1 MAFDGTL
8 KFDTAIDQ
16 TGFKAG
22 ISELGSLAKKGM
34 EVVAAATA
42 AASGAVAVLG
52 KQAISAYADYEQ
64 LTGGVETLF
73 KESASIVMGYAE
85 NAFKTAGLSSN
96 EYMETVTGF
105 SAALI
110 SSLGGDTLKAS
121 KIADMAI
128 TDMADNA
135 NKMGSTMESIQNAYQ
150 GFSKQ
155 NYTMLDN
162 LKLGYGGTKSEM
174 ERLLADAEAISGIH
188 YDISSYSDVV
198 SAIHEIQVSMDITG
212 TTAKE
217 AEHTISGSI
226 GSLKSAWKNLV
237 TGLADPKADLGKLIS
252 SFTETAS
259 IAFDNL
265 LPAAEQ
271 ALEGIGGLIEEIA
284 PKIAEA
290 LPDLIT
296 DVMPQLISAGWELV
310 QGLGHAIIDNLPAL
324 LSVGRDLLSTVSKGI
339 TDNLPDLMRRGAEL
353 INSFAKSL
361 SDNLPLILDTA
372 IKIIGTIGKGLQ
384 DNLPLL
390 VDAALTLIES
400 FAEYLSESLP
410 ELIPAAIGM
419 ILQIIETLT
428 EPDNILRLV
437 DAAIAILLGLVDG
450 LLNSLDVMAEDLP
463 KIVDNIV
470 DALIAAAPKLLD
482 AAIEIIAKLAEYLL
496 NPENTVKLLAAAFK
510 IVVKLAEGIVALQD
524 KMRSAASD
532 LIEAFFD
539 AIGFGDAYRK
549 GKEFVEDFKDGMNA
563 AIEEGGISGGLV
575 SGLKGAWNGATSML
589 NPVKGVKNIIG
600 AFGHARGGI
609 VTSPE
614 ISLIGEDGAEAI
626 IPLENNTEWIDK
638 VADRFALK
646 IAPEAVDALRR
657 QSAYIDSGYTP
668 SPTSDIVN
676 NYSYSTV
683 NNNTSGD
690 TSDSQPVN
698 IQLIVGDE
706 IIADGVVDLAG
717 DKIDK
722 AQGQKVV
729 LRKRGL
735 A

>member
-8 KFDTAIDQ
+8 KFDTAIDK

-73 KESASIVMGYAE
+73 KNSASIVMGYAE
-85 NAFKTAGLSSN
+85 NAFKTAGLSAN

-110 SSLGGDTLKAS
+110 SSLGGDTLKAAE
-121 KIADMAI
+121 IADMAI
-128 TDMADNA
+128 TDMSDNA

-162 LKLGYGGTKSEM
+162 LKLGYGGTKAEM
-174 ERLLADAEAISGIH
+174 ERLLEDAEKLSGIH
-188 YDISSYSDVV
+188 YDISSYSDIV

-226 GSLKSAWKNLV
+226 GAMKSAWQNLV
-237 TGLADPKADLGKLIS
+237 TGIADPKADIGKLIS
-252 SFTETAS
+252 NFTQTAS
-259 IAFDNL
+259 IAFKNL
-265 LPAAEQ
+265 LPAAKQ
-271 ALEGIGGLIEEIA
+271 ALEGIGDLIEEIA
-284 PKIAEA
+284 PIIAEA

-296 DVMPQLISAGWELV
+296 DVMPQLVSAGWKLV
-310 QGLGHAIIDNLPAL
+310 KGFGNAVIDNLPEL
-324 LSVGRDLLSTVSKGI
+324 LSVGKDALNTVINGI
-339 TDNLPDLMRRGAEL
+339 TERLPDLMRRGAL
-353 INSFAKSL
+353 MINSLSKSI
-361 SDNLPLILDTA
+361 SDNLPLILDTTV
-372 IKIIGTIGKGLQ
+372 KIISTIGKGLK

-390 VDAALTLIES
+390 IDAALNLIES
-400 FAEYLSESLP
+400 LAEYLSESLP
-410 ELIPAAIGM
+410 ELVPAAIGM

-470 DALIAAAPKLLD
+470 DALIVAAPKLLD

-496 NPENTVKLLAAAFK
+496 NPENIIKLTVAAFK
-510 IVVKLAEGIVALQD
+510 IVIKLAEGIVSLQD
-524 KMRSAASD
+524 KMRSAAND

-549 GKEFVEDFKDGMNA
+549 GKEFIEDFKSGMND
-563 AIEEGGISGGLV
+563 AIESGGFGGALA
-575 SGLKGAWNGATSML
+575 SGAKGAWNGLKTAV
-589 NPVKGVKNIIG
+589 NPVGSVVS
-600 AFGHARGGI
+600 AFKSLTGHARGGI
-609 VTSPE
+609 VTQPE
-614 ISLIGEDGAEAI
+614 LSWIGEDGAEAV
-626 IPLENNTEWIDK
+626 IPLENNIEWIDR
-638 VADRFALK
+638 VAERFAERLPMQ
-646 IAPEAVDALRR
+646 A
-657 QSAYIDSGYTP
+657 SATSGI
-668 SPTSDIVN
+668 STS
-676 NYSYSTV
+676 YSYNTV
-683 NNNTSGD
+683 NNT
-690 TSDSQPVN
+690 TAAESQPVTL
-698 IQLIVGDE
+698 QLYIGDE
-706 IIADGVVDLAG
+706 MIAEGMVDIAG
-717 DKIDK
+717 DSIDK
-722 AQGQKVV
+722 SQGQKVV
-729 LRKRGL
+729 FRKRGL

>member
-8 KFDTAIDQ
+8 KFDTAIDK

-42 AASGAVAVLG
+42 AASGAVALLG

-73 KESASIVMGYAE
+73 KNSASIVMGYAE
-85 NAFKTAGLSSN
+85 NAFKTAGLSAN

-110 SSLGGDTLKAS
+110 SSLGGDTLKAAE
-121 KIADMAI
+121 IADMAI
-128 TDMADNA
+128 TDMSDNA

-162 LKLGYGGTKSEM
+162 LKLGYGGTKAEM
-174 ERLLADAEAISGIH
+174 ERLLEDAEKLSGIH
-188 YDISSYSDVV
+188 YDISSYSDIV

-226 GSLKSAWKNLV
+226 GAMKSAWQNLV
-237 TGLADPKADLGKLIS
+237 TGIADPKADIGKLIS
-252 SFTETAS
+252 NFTKTAS
-259 IAFDNL
+259 IAFKNL
-265 LPAAEQ
+265 LPAAKQ
-271 ALEGIGGLIEEIA
+271 ALEGIGDLIEEIA
-284 PKIAEA
+284 PIIAEA

-296 DVMPQLISAGWELV
+296 DVMPQLVSAGWKLV
-310 QGLGHAIIDNLPAL
+310 KGFGNAVIDNLPEL
-324 LSVGRDLLSTVSKGI
+324 LSVGKDALNTVINGI
-339 TDNLPDLMRRGAEL
+339 TERLPDLMRRGAL
-353 INSFAKSL
+353 MINSLSKSI

-372 IKIIGTIGKGLQ
+372 VKIISTIGKGLK

-390 VDAALTLIES
+390 IDAALTLIES
-400 FAEYLSESLP
+400 LADYLSESLP

-470 DALIAAAPKLLD
+470 DALIVAAPKLLD

-496 NPENTVKLLAAAFK
+496 NPENIIKLTVAAFK
-510 IVVKLAEGIVALQD
+510 IVIKLAEGIVSLQD
-524 KMRSAASD
+524 KMRSAAND

-549 GKEFVEDFKDGMNA
+549 GKEFVEDFKNGMNA
-563 AIEEGGISGGLV
+563 AIEEGGISGGLA
-575 SGLKGAWNGATSML
+575 SGLKGGWNGLKTVV
-589 NPVKGVKNIIG
+589 NPVGSAVS
-600 AFGHARGGI
+600 AFKSLTGHARGAI
-609 VTSPE
+609 VTKPE
-614 ISLIGEDGAEAI
+614 ISWIGEDGAEAV
-626 IPLENNTEWIDK
+626 IPLENNIEWIDR
-638 VADRFALK
+638 VAERFAERLPMQ
-646 IAPEAVDALRR
+646 A
-657 QSAYIDSGYTP
+657 SATSGI
-668 SPTSDIVN
+668 SNS
-676 NYSYSTV
+676 YSYNTV
-683 NNNTSGD
+683 NNTTSAE
-690 TSDSQPVN
+690 SQPVTL
-698 IQLIVGDE
+698 QLYIGDE
-706 IIADGVVDLAG
+706 MIAEGMVDLAS
-717 DKIDK
+717 DSIDK
-722 AQGQKVV
+722 SQGQKVV
-729 LRKRGL
+729 FRKRGL

>member
-8 KFDTAIDQ
+8 KFDTAIDK

-34 EVVAAATA
+34 EVIAGATA

-85 NAFKTAGLSSN
+85 NAFKTAGLSAN

-110 SSLGGDTLKAS
+110 SSLGGDTLKAAE
-121 KIADMAI
+121 IADMAI
-128 TDMADNA
+128 TDMSDNA

-162 LKLGYGGTKSEM
+162 LKLGYGGTKAEM
-174 ERLLADAEAISGIH
+174 ERLLEDAEKLSGIH
-188 YDISSYSDVV
+188 YDISSYSDIV

-226 GSLKSAWKNLV
+226 GAMKSAWQNLV
-237 TGLADPKADLGKLIS
+237 TGIADPKADIGKLIS
-252 SFTETAS
+252 NFTQTAS
-259 IAFDNL
+259 IAFKNL
-265 LPAAEQ
+265 LPAAKQ
-271 ALEGIGGLIEEIA
+271 ALEGIGDLIEEIA
-284 PKIAEA
+284 PIIAEA

-296 DVMPQLISAGWELV
+296 DVMPQLVSAGWKLV
-310 QGLGHAIIDNLPAL
+310 KGFGNAVIDNLPEL
-324 LSVGRDLLSTVSKGI
+324 LSVGKEALNTVINGI
-339 TDNLPDLMRRGAEL
+339 TERLPDLMRRGAL
-353 INSFAKSL
+353 MINSLSKSI
-361 SDNLPLILDTA
+361 SDNLPLILDTTV
-372 IKIIGTIGKGLQ
+372 KIISTIGKGLK

-390 VDAALTLIES
+390 IDAALNLIES
-400 FAEYLSESLP
+400 LAEYLSESLP
-410 ELIPAAIGM
+410 ELVPAAIGM

-470 DALIAAAPKLLD
+470 DALIVAAPKLLD

-496 NPENTVKLLAAAFK
+496 NPENIIKLTVAAFK
-510 IVVKLAEGIVALQD
+510 IVIKLAEGIVSLQD
-524 KMRSAASD
+524 KMRSAAND

-549 GKEFVEDFKDGMNA
+549 GKEFIEDFKSGMND
-563 AIEEGGISGGLV
+563 AIESGGFGGALA
-575 SGLKGAWNGATSML
+575 SGAKGAWNGLKTVV
-589 NPVKGVKNIIG
+589 NPVGSAVS
-600 AFGHARGGI
+600 AFKSLTGHARGGI
-609 VTSPE
+609 VTQPE
-614 ISLIGEDGAEAI
+614 LSWIGEDGAEAV
-626 IPLENNTEWIDK
+626 IPLENNIEWIDR
-638 VADRFALK
+638 VAERFAERLPVQ
-646 IAPEAVDALRR
+646 A
-657 QSAYIDSGYTP
+657 SATSGI
-668 SPTSDIVN
+668 SNS
-676 NYSYSTV
+676 YSYNTV
-683 NNNTSGD
+683 NNT
-690 TSDSQPVN
+690 TAAESQPVTL
-698 IQLIVGDE
+698 QLYIGDE
-706 IIADGVVDLAG
+706 MIAEGMVDLAG
-717 DKIDK
+717 DSIDK
-722 AQGQKVV
+722 SQGQKVV
-729 LRKRGL
+729 FRKRGL

>member
-16 TGFKAG
+16 TGFKNG
-22 ISELGSLAKKGM
+22 IAQLGSLAKKGM
-34 EVVAAATA
+34 EVIAGATA

-150 GFSKQ
+150 GFAKQ

-174 ERLLADAEAISGIH
+174 ERLLADAEKISGIH
-188 YDISSYSDVV
+188 YDISSYADVV
-198 SAIHEIQVSMDITG
+198 NAIHEIQVSMDITG

-226 GSLKSAWKNLV
+226 GAMKSAWKNLV
-237 TGLADPKADLGKLIS
+237 TGIADPKADLGKLIS
-252 SFTETAS
+252 DFVKTAS
-259 IAFDNL
+259 SAFGNL
-265 LPAAEQ
+265 LPAAKQ
-271 ALEGIGGLIEEIA
+271 ALAGIGELIKEIA
-284 PKIAEA
+284 PIIADA
-290 LPDLIT
+290 LPDLIS
-296 DVMPQLISAGWELV
+296 DVLPSLVSAGWELV

-324 LSVGRDLLSTVSKGI
+324 LSVGRDLLDTVSKGI
-339 TDNLPDLMRRGAEL
+339 IERLPDLMKRGAEM
-353 INSFAKSL
+353 INSFSKSL

-372 IKIIGTIGKGLQ
+372 IKIISTIGNGLK

-400 FAEYLSESLP
+400 LAEYLGENLP
-410 ELIPAAIGM
+410 ELIPAAIDM

-428 EPDNILRLV
+428 EPENILRLV

-470 DALIAAAPKLLD
+470 DALIVAAPKLLD

-496 NPENTVKLLAAAFK
+496 NPENIIKLTVAAFK
-510 IVVKLAEGIVALQD
+510 IVIKLAEGIVALHD
-524 KMRSAASD
+524 KMRSAAKD
-532 LIEAFFD
+532 LIEAFFNE
-539 AIGFGDAYRK
+539 IGLGGAYKK
-549 GKEFVEDFKDGMNA
+549 GKEFIEDFKSGMND
-563 AIEEGGISGGLV
+563 AIESGGFGGALV
-575 SGLKGAWNGATSML
+575 SGAKGAWNGLKTVV
-589 NPVKGVKNIIG
+589 NPVGSVISGFKSLT
-600 AFGHARGGI
+600 GHARGGI
-609 VTSPE
+609 VTRPE
-614 ISLIGEDGAEAI
+614 LSWIGEDGAEAV

-646 IAPEAVDALRR
+646 VAPEAVDALRR
-657 QSAYIDSGYTP
+657 QSAYIDSGYTS
-668 SPTSDIVN
+668 SPTTDIVN

-683 NNNTSGD
+683 NNNTEHP
-690 TSDSQPVN
+690 DSQPVN

-706 IIADGVVDLAG
+706 VLAEGVVDIAS
-717 DKIDK
+717 DKMDK
-722 AQGQKVV
+722 AQGEKVV

>member
-16 TGFKAG
+16 TGFKNG
-22 ISELGSLAKKGM
+22 IAQLGSLAKKGM
-34 EVVAAATA
+34 EVIAGATA

-150 GFSKQ
+150 GFAKQ

-174 ERLLADAEAISGIH
+174 ERLLADAEKISGIH
-188 YDISSYSDVV
+188 YDISSYADVV
-198 SAIHEIQVSMDITG
+198 NAIHEIQVSMDITG

-226 GSLKSAWKNLV
+226 GAMKSAWKNLV
-237 TGLADPKADLGKLIS
+237 TGIADPKADLGKLIS
-252 SFTETAS
+252 DFVKTAS
-259 IAFDNL
+259 SAFGNL
-265 LPAAEQ
+265 LPAAKQ
-271 ALEGIGGLIEEIA
+271 ALAGIGELIKEIA
-284 PKIAEA
+284 PIIADA
-290 LPDLIT
+290 LPDLIS
-296 DVMPQLISAGWELV
+296 DVLPSLVSAGWELV

-324 LSVGRDLLSTVSKGI
+324 LSVGRDLLDTVSKGI
-339 TDNLPDLMRRGAEL
+339 IERLPDLMKRGAEM
-353 INSFAKSL
+353 INSFSKSL

-372 IKIIGTIGKGLQ
+372 IKIISTIGKGLK

-400 FAEYLSESLP
+400 LAEYLGENLP
-410 ELIPAAIGM
+410 ELIPAAIDM

-428 EPDNILRLV
+428 EPENILRLV

-470 DALIAAAPKLLD
+470 DALIVAAPKLLD

-496 NPENTVKLLAAAFK
+496 NPENIIKLTVAAFK
-510 IVVKLAEGIVALQD
+510 IVIKLAEGIVSLQD
-524 KMRSAASD
+524 KMRSAAND

-549 GKEFVEDFKDGMNA
+549 GKEFIEDFKSGMND
-563 AIEEGGISGGLV
+563 AIESGGFGGALA
-575 SGLKGAWNGATSML
+575 SGAKGAWNGLKTVV
-589 NPVKGVKNIIG
+589 NPVGSAVS
-600 AFGHARGGI
+600 AFKSLTGHARGGI
-609 VTSPE
+609 VTRPE
-614 ISLIGEDGAEAI
+614 LSWIGEDGAEAV

-646 IAPEAVDALRR
+646 VAPEAVDALRR
-657 QSAYIDSGYTP
+657 QSAYIDSGYTS
-668 SPTSDIVN
+668 SPTTDIVN

-683 NNNTSGD
+683 NNNTEHP
-690 TSDSQPVN
+690 DSQPVN

-706 IIADGVVDLAG
+706 VIAEGVVDIAS
-717 DKIDK
+717 DKMDK
-722 AQGQKVV
+722 AQGEKVV